1 MPSGAQPEPG
11 GLKWSSD
18 GPHMELK
25 RGSKGA
31 ECYETPSVSW
41 RYPVAA
47 PGTKSWAAS
56 FSSQIR
62 AFSLKTH
69 GFQNVAFFVLSLI
82 DRGCSYFSFLFL
94 IFRIRLECMI
104 VLVFWGGAFLGAF
117 CFLAN
122 MNVFTKNAWFSE
134 NVRFSC
140 FSCFFC
146 WVRIVVILFHGC
158 VLCLGSGA
166 FFATFVFLANMSI
179 FD

>member
-25 RGSKGA
+25 RGSRRA

-56 FSSQIR
+56 FPSQIR

-69 GFQNVAFFVLSLI
+69 GFQNVAFLVLSLI

-104 VLVFWGGAFLGAF
+104 VLVFWAGRSPGPS
-117 CFLAN
+117 
-122 MNVFTKNAWFSE
+122 VFSQ
-134 NVRFSC
+134 
-140 FSCFFC
+140 
-146 WVRIVVILFHGC
+146 I
-158 VLCLGSGA
+158 
-166 FFATFVFLANMSI
+166 
-179 FD
+179 

>member
-41 RYPVAA
+41 
-47 PGTKSWAAS
+47 AAS

-69 GFQNVAFFVLSLI
+69 GFQNVAFLVLSLI

-104 VLVFWGGAFLGAF
+104 VLVFWAGRSGAF

-122 MNVFTKNAWFSE
+122 MSVFTKNACFSE
-134 NVRFSC
+134 NVCVHDFSFFMLVSFC
-140 FSCFFC
+140 FHFVS
-146 WVRIVVILFHGC
+146 WVCIVLGRSVLGHTRVPRKYEYFH
-158 VLCLGSGA
+158 
-166 FFATFVFLANMSI
+166 
-179 FD
+179 

>member
-82 DRGCSYFSFLFL
+82 DHSVLIFLF
-94 IFRIRLECMI
+94 
-104 VLVFWGGAFLGAF
+104 
-117 CFLAN
+117 CF
-122 MNVFTKNAWFSE
+122 
-134 NVRFSC
+134 
-140 FSCFFC
+140 
-146 WVRIVVILFHGC
+146 
-158 VLCLGSGA
+158 
-166 FFATFVFLANMSI
+166 
-179 FD
+179 

>member
-69 GFQNVAFFVLSLI
+69 GFQNVAFLVLSLI

-122 MNVFTKNAWFSE
+122 MSVFTKNA
-134 NVRFSC
+134 
-140 FSCFFC
+140 
-146 WVRIVVILFHGC
+146 
-158 VLCLGSGA
+158 
-166 FFATFVFLANMSI
+166 
-179 FD
+179 

>member
-1 MPSGAQPEPG
+1 MPSGAQLEPG

-31 ECYETPSVSW
+31 ECYETPSASW

-69 GFQNVAFFVLSLI
+69 GFQNVAFFLLSLI
-82 DRGCSYFSFLFL
+82 DLGCSYFSFLFL

-122 MNVFTKNAWFSE
+122 MSVFTKNACFSE
-134 NVRFSC
+134 NVRVFM
-140 FSCFFC
+140 FFHFL
-146 WVRIVVILFHGC
+146 WFHFVFILFHGC
-158 VLCLGSGA
+158 VLCLGGGA
-166 FFATFVFLANMSI
+166 FLATLAFLANMSI